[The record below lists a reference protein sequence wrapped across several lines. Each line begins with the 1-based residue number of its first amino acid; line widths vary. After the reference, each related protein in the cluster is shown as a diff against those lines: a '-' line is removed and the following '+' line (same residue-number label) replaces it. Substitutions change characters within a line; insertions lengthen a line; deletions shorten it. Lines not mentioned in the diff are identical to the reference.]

1 MKTSIVLSAL
11 SAFLTASVAAAPYG
25 TASSSS
31 SISAT
36 AVEVPTP
43 TASTSHKTG
52 GEEYVVIFDS
62 SKPQPPQ
69 VEEVLAR
76 LELDPNHPD
85 VRYTFNNGAFRG
97 FAASMKHHCLSQLAN
112 MTDISMVEKS
122 VKLSTLA
129 TQIRS
134 GAPWGL
140 QRISSAKTPTG
151 DPTATDFTYSFEQ
164 QSSGLGAGVDIYV
177 VDTGVNVEHVVFGG
191 RAKMGFSFQNDASDG
206 DGHGTHVAGTAAG
219 SNFGVASGAN
229 VIGVKVL
236 GANGAGLTSDTLAGM
251 DYVIR
256 QHNARKNQP
265 GFVGSIMSMSWG
277 LDSVSQAIQSA
288 ITLAVQQGIH
298 VSVAAGNAAR
308 DACET
313 SPSAA
318 GGATGGAVSVG
329 SVGIDDQISAFS
341 NNGACVD
348 IYAPGEDI
356 LSAWTGSPNVI
367 NYLSGT
373 SMACP
378 HVTGV
383 MAYLMAKDASL
394 RSPGAMKAFLKSSAL
409 KGVVKGRAL
418 QGDPMLLVNN
428 GVLETQVPVA
438 RRGWSGLDRPLS
450 VLSKL
455 FGGKDDEGEKKFLM
469 ARGEEMF
476 QLRY

>member
-1 MKTSIVLSAL
+1 MKTSLVLSAL
-11 SAFLTASVAAAPYG
+11 SAFLTASVTAAPYG

-31 SISAT
+31 SPSAT
-36 AVEVPTP
+36 AVEVPSP
-43 TASTSHKTG
+43 TASTGHKTG

-62 SKPQPPQ
+62 SKPQPPH

-122 VKLSTLA
+122 VKLSTHA

-140 QRISSAKTPTG
+140 QRISSANTPTG

-191 RAKMGFSFQNDASDG
+191 RAKMGFSFQTDASDG

-236 GANGAGLTSDTLAGM
+236 GADGSGLTSDTLAGM
-251 DYVIR
+251 DYIIK
-256 QHNARKNQP
+256 QHNMRKNQP

-277 LDSVSQAIQSA
+277 LDSVSQAIQQA
-288 ITLAVQQGIH
+288 ISFAVQQGIH
-298 VSVAAGNAAR
+298 VSVAAGNTGA
-308 DACET
+308 DACEF
-313 SPSAA
+313 SPSAS
-318 GGATGGAVSVG
+318 GGSTGGAVTVG
-329 SVGIDDQISAFS
+329 SIGIDDQISAFS
-341 NNGACVD
+341 NTGA
-348 IYAPGEDI
+348 
-356 LSAWTGSPNVI
+356 PNVV

-418 QGDPMLLVNN
+418 QGDLMLLVNN
-428 GVLETQVPVA
+428 GVLEAQVPVA

-450 VLSKL
+450 VLAKL
-455 FGGKDDEGEKKFLM
+455 FGGDDEGKRKFLM